1 MASYQQ
7 QELHLAS
14 LKRASREEFLEYEK
28 SVDAWRHQRMMRPFS
43 AFALESAWK
52 WLTLGDA
59 HGWDAARLGSMGAPD
74 VTASDLSGI
83 RLEHAKNEGLIQN
96 YRVENAE
103 SIKASNGEFD
113 AVFCKET
120 FHHLPRP
127 WIGLYEMLRVARKV
141 VLLIEPRDWIID
153 KGPVM
158 SSGPRGLVK
167 NLLAWARMRLR
178 RAPERVSSAAM
189 FRLGDKPHYE
199 EVGNYMFSVS
209 SREIEKVAL
218 GMDLPAVGFFALND
232 HFEKG
237 LANFPADESDPEF
250 ARVRKLLERADSIS
264 EGGIGSTSM
273 LLAALFIEMP
283 APDLQKKLTEAGWY
297 IKTLSRNPYLSLE
310 HDDFREW

>member
-1 MASYQQ
+1 MMKPFQPFVS
-7 QELHLAS
+7 ES
-14 LKRASREEFLEYEK
+14 G
-28 SVDAWRHQRMMRPFS
+28 WR
-43 AFALESAWK
+43 
-52 WLTLGDA
+52 WLTIGDA

-83 RLEHAKNEGLIQN
+83 RLEHARNEGLIQN

-103 SIKASNGEFD
+103 SMTASNGEFD
-113 AVFCKET
+113 VVFCKEA

-127 WIGLYEMLRVARKV
+127 WIGLYEMLRIARKV

-153 KGPVM
+153 KGPVTL
-158 SSGPRGLVK
+158 SGPIGLVK

-178 RAPERVSSAAM
+178 HAPERVSTAAR
-189 FRLGDKPHYE
+189 FLLGDKPHYE

-237 LANFPADESDPEF
+237 LTNYSADESDPEF
-250 ARVRKLLERADSIS
+250 ARIRRLLESADSIS
-264 EGGIGSTSM
+264 EGGMGSTSM
-273 LLAALFIEMP
+273 LLSALFIEMP
-283 APDLQKKLTEAGWY
+283 STDLKRKLAEAGWH
-297 IKTLSRNPYLSLE
+297 IKSLTRNPYLRRNPE
-310 HDDFREW
+310 EACTE